1 MNQDRHQAAR
11 ERAEQA
17 IAQAIARAE
26 RESQPL
32 SLLALDID
40 QFARI
45 NNTYG
50 HDVGDIVLDDI
61 ASIVQEQIGD
71 SGALSRWGG
80 DEYLVLVPDV
90 PLGDAHALAEG
101 IRKAVEGHKFP
112 QAGHVTVTLGVAA
125 YQAGDS
131 PADIVA
137 RADKA
142 ICQAKL
148 DGGNQVLLAS

>member
-1 MNQDRHQAAR
+1 MNHHKHQAAR

-17 IAQAIARAE
+17 IAGAIAHADAE
-26 RESQPL
+26 AQPL

-40 QFARI
+40 QFARV

-61 ASIVQEQIGD
+61 ARIVQEQIGD
-71 SGALSRWGG
+71 SDTFARWGG
-80 DEYLVLVPDV
+80 DEFLILVPDA
-90 PLGDAHALAEG
+90 PLSDAQALAEG
-101 IRKAVEGHKFP
+101 IRKAVEGHEFP

-131 PADIVA
+131 PAGLVA

-142 ICQAKL
+142 CYQAKL
-148 DGGNQVLLAS
+148 DGSNRVLVAS